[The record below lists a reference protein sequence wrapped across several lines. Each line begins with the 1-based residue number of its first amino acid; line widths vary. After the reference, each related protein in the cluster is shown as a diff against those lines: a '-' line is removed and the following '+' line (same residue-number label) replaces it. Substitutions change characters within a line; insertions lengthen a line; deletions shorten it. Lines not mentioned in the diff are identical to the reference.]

1 MTMLRWDPF
10 GEMLS
15 LRQVM
20 DRLLEDAVIQPGRAL
35 RGAEGQTMPLL
46 DLAEHDNEL
55 VVKAALPGVK
65 PEDVQITIEENVL
78 TIEGELREEPEQQP
92 EPAAAPSQAVA
103 AAPAGKP
110 DQQGGVQIKK
120 PRYHHR
126 ERPIGHFFREV
137 MLPVAVDAGKAGA
150 TFEHGLLTI
159 TLPKAQATR
168 RRHIAIKGAG
178 QGQQLPAGG
187 PSQAPGA
194 SPSAG
199 TKAAT

>member
-1 MTMLRWDPF
+1 MTMMRWDPF
-10 GEMLS
+10 GEVLS

-35 RGAEGQTMPLL
+35 RGAEGQTMLLL

-55 VVKAALPGVK
+55 VVKASLPGIK
-65 PEDVQITIEENVL
+65 PEDVHITVEENVL
-78 TIEGELREEPEQQP
+78 TIEGELREEPEQQS
-92 EPAAAPSQAVA
+92 EPAAAPSEPVA
-103 AAPAGKP
+103 AAPAGQP
-110 DQQGGVQIKK
+110 GPQGGVQAKK

-159 TLPKAQATR
+159 TLPKAQAAR